1 VDDTREFVSPL
12 LDETTTETC
21 RTCGQS
27 KEWHEDNLPQH
38 GFDASGASLNASA
51 SDQSRNE
58 SEASDGQGMT
68 RRDRIVRALGHD
80 EPLRGVLIQK
90 GILTPEELGSMTDF
104 LVGVWER
111 SETGEA

>member
-1 VDDTREFVSPL
+1 MHEFNA
-12 LDETTTETC
+12 
-21 RTCGQS
+21 Q
-27 KEWHEDNLPQH
+27 
-38 GFDASGASLNASA
+38 GASLNAVPA
-51 SDQSRNE
+51 NRPGTE

-68 RRDRIVRALGHD
+68 RRDHIVRALGHD

-111 SETGEA
+111 SESSETGTKP